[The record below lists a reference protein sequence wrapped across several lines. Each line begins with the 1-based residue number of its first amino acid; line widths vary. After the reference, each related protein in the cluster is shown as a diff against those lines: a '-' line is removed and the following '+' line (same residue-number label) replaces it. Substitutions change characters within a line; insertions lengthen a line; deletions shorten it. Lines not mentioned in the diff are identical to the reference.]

1 MKRTLLILALLLTTL
16 AADAAAQDI
25 REALQRARADRE
37 QAQAAAAE
45 TEQRILADRD
55 SLSAAVADLEVRRDG
70 LQTGLDALAARGRD
84 LDAELA
90 ELEESWSQ
98 HELDFR
104 EISGNVRVAARDL
117 ETVLRQSYLTDG
129 RPDRL
134 ATVSPLLEE
143 GYFPDIDDI
152 SAMAGV
158 LFDEA
163 RRGGEVALRETG
175 FTGRDGERA
184 AGRVL
189 TLGKFTAAYD
199 DGDEYGFLRWS
210 VDEQAF
216 VALPAVSSR
225 GLGGELQSYMRGES
239 ETVPVDISGGAA
251 LRQAGRDHGI
261 VDQIREGGPLVWPI
275 LAIALAALIIVI
287 ERFVFLRRVHGNTND
302 LMDEVH
308 DLAGRGDWPACE
320 TLVETHRDKGW
331 PVVRVLRAGLASRTE
346 SRETLESVMQ
356 ESILHEL
363 PRLERALS
371 VLSILGAVAPLLG
384 LLGTVTGMIT
394 TFRVITMFGTSDPR
408 LMSGGISEALVTTEL
423 GLAVAI
429 PVMLLHTLLSR
440 RVDHIVGEI
449 EEKAVQLTNLVMKAK

>member
-1 MKRTLLILALLLTTL
+1 
-16 AADAAAQDI
+16 
-25 REALQRARADRE
+25 
-37 QAQAAAAE
+37 
-45 TEQRILADRD
+45 
-55 SLSAAVADLEVRRDG
+55 
-70 LQTGLDALAARGRD
+70 GLDALARRGVG

-90 ELEESWSQ
+90 GLEESWSR

-117 ETVLRQSYLTDG
+117 ETTLRQSFLTDG

-134 ATVSPLLEE
+134 AAVSPLLQE

-158 LFDEA
+158 FFDEM
-163 RRGGEVALRETG
+163 RGGGEVALRETE
-175 FTGRDGERA
+175 FTGRDGERVT
-184 AGRVL
+184 GRVL

-199 DGDEYGFLRWS
+199 DGQDCGFLRWS
-210 VDEQAF
+210 VDGQEF

-225 GLGGELQSYMRGES
+225 GIGGDLRRYMRGES
-239 ETVPVDISGGAA
+239 ETVPLDISGGAA
-251 LRQAGRDHGI
+251 LRHAGRDHGLAE
-261 VDQIREGGPLVWPI
+261 QIRDGGPLVWPI
-275 LAIALAALIIVI
+275 LAIALAGLVIVV
-287 ERFVFLRRVHGNTND
+287 ERFLFLRRVHGNTSD
-302 LMDEVH
+302 LMSEVH
-308 DLAGRGDWPACE
+308 DLAARGDWRACE
-320 TLVETHRDKGW
+320 TLVETHRGKGW
-331 PVVRVLRAGLASRTE
+331 PVVNVLRAGLAARGE
-346 SRETLESVMQ
+346 GRETLESVMQ

-394 TFRVITMFGTSDPR
+394 TFRVITLFGTGDPR

-429 PVMLLHTLLSR
+429 PIMLLHTLLSR
-440 RVDHIVGEI
+440 RVEHIVGDI
-449 EEKAVQLTNLVMKAK
+449 EEKAVTLTNLVMKVT